1 MSNKFWWSYFLE
13 TLGAGM
19 VIYGSASAWG
29 KKGLN
34 IINGVEDW
42 FGAVTLFLGLV
53 TLYNLYLAK
62 ERERHSLLA
71 IGIIVPL
78 TAALSF
84 FTMPVRYHI
93 GGFNLA
99 TSIQLAFPGIYI
111 AFVGGLIILV
121 AGLGLYLKKG
131 QSK

>member
-1 MSNKFWWSYFLE
+1 MNNKFWWSYFLE

-34 IINGVEDW
+34 VINGVEDW

-62 ERERHSLLA
+62 ERERHSVVT
-71 IGIIVPL
+71 IGIIVPF
-78 TAALSF
+78 TAVLSF
-84 FTMPVRYHI
+84 ITMPLRYHI
-93 GGFNLA
+93 GGINIS
-99 TSIQLAFPGIYI
+99 TSIQLAFPGVYI
-111 AFVGGLIILV
+111 VFVGGLIIFL
-121 AGLGLYLKKG
+121 AGLSLYLKPGK
-131 QSK
+131 